1 MAATEQRSSA
11 PEDGRPFTE
20 RPLLTDEWFGLTD
33 VRCISAP
40 PVIGRP
46 ETATAF
52 EIVFPLDGAFIRTL
66 PRRRRPAEV
75 IGDPAHALFFR
86 PGEVHR
92 IHHPIGGSDRSVV
105 LTLSIVALDL
115 LGIDPAVVPDAVPT
129 PTRADLLLRGWLGG
143 LSDPADEPMGHA
155 EIAVALVDAVVG
167 ATRGF
172 GPDRDRDPI
181 VDRARLVVADSLAER
196 LTLPELGRRVGASPF
211 HLARR
216 FRRSTG
222 LSIHAYRTTLR
233 VRAAIERVAAG
244 ERDLTALALDLG
256 FADHSHLTNVV
267 RRETGRPPSA
277 FRRPPSAVEL
287 AGLRTILQA

>member
-1 MAATEQRSSA
+1 MAG
-11 PEDGRPFTE
+11 PEGRLGVPDDGPPFTE
-20 RPLLTDEWFGLTD
+20 RPLLAEEWFGLTD
-33 VRCISAP
+33 VRCVSAP

-46 ETATAF
+46 ESATAF

-66 PRRRRPAEV
+66 QRRRRSAEV

-115 LGIDPAVVPDAVPT
+115 LGIDPGVMPDSVPT
-129 PTRADLLLRGWLGG
+129 STRADLLLRAWLGG
-143 LSDPADEPMGHA
+143 LSDPAGEPIGHG

-167 ATRGF
+167 AIPGER
-172 GPDRDRDPI
+172 PVRDVDPI
-181 VDRARLVVADSLAER
+181 VNRARLVVADSLAER

-244 ERDLTALALDLG
+244 ER
-256 FADHSHLTNVV
+256 
-267 RRETGRPPSA
+267 
-277 FRRPPSAVEL
+277 
-287 AGLRTILQA
+287 